1 MADSEKFPN
10 LVNPTALDAI
20 VEAGGRRG
28 LVAAVDIVDDRGN
41 KLWARD
47 REISAELRER
57 LKARRL
63 KQPLETSVRF
73 AAGLKI
79 AALTDELKAFLG
91 SGHVV
96 ARMVGPWASSLEKAV
111 PRLRL
116 QPVAELL
123 VTTMVEVRPPMYA
136 HATRGMALAGAM
148 AMRANAPDEVVQL
161 AMLGGLLHDLGE
173 LYLDRSYIEEQGRLD
188 VAGYRRIATHPRVSQ
203 LLLSDLGG
211 YPKALSTA
219 VGEHHERL
227 DGSGYPR
234 RTREVSAL
242 GKLLI
247 VMEATLG
254 LLPEADA
261 TCERAA
267 FGLRMMPGEHDSQW
281 VGFVTDAARRLR
293 DGAPAPG
300 PAPTVDADALQDC
313 LRSLNAVLVEGART
327 AADVAAATRHDPDQP
342 VQRVAQRAADRLG
355 RIRTSWNALGLWSE
369 DGGASA
375 DDAFEIDMAL
385 REIRYRLETLRRD
398 CVWPESAT
406 LGDADLSSL
415 DPLWACVQG
424 WEPVLAS
431 G

>member
-1 MADSEKFPN
+1 MAEGEKFPN
-10 LVNPTALDAI
+10 LVNANALDAI

-28 LVAAVDIVDDRGN
+28 LVAAVDIVDERGT

-73 AAGLKI
+73 DAGLKI
-79 AALTDELKAFLG
+79 AALGDELKAFLG
-91 SGHVV
+91 SDHVV
-96 ARMVGPWASSLEKAV
+96 ARMVAPWAAGLEKTV

-123 VTTMVEVRPPMYA
+123 VTTMVEVRPSMYA

-148 AMRANAPDEVVQL
+148 AMRAGAPDDAVQL

-173 LYLDRSYIEEQGRLD
+173 LYLDASYIDDPGRLD

-211 YPKALSTA
+211 YPKALATA
-219 VGEHHERL
+219 VGEHHERP

-234 RTREVSAL
+234 RTREISVL
-242 GKLLI
+242 GRLLI

-254 LLPEADA
+254 LLPAADD
-261 TCERAA
+261 TCDRAA

-293 DGAPAPG
+293 DGG
-300 PAPTVDADALQDC
+300 PAPAMGPVGDVDALQDR
-313 LRSLNAVLVEGART
+313 LRSLNDVLTEAAKT
-327 AADVAAATRHDPDQP
+327 AAGVVAATRHAPELH
-342 VQRVAQRAADRLG
+342 RVAQHAADRIG
-355 RIRTSWNALGLWSE
+355 RIRASWNTLGLWSDTGGTSAE
-369 DGGASA
+369 DAA
-375 DDAFEIDMAL
+375 EIDMAL
-385 REIRYRLETLRRD
+385 REIRYRLATLRRD
-398 CVWPESAT
+398 CLWPVSAT
-406 LGDADLSSL
+406 LGDADLAPL
-415 DPLWACVQG
+415 DPVWACVQR
-424 WEPVLAS
+424 WEPELTA